1 MRLWLRNLRESKGWS
16 QADVAAM
23 LEITRQS
30 YNFYEN
36 GKRQKDMTISIGSK
50 IADLFNIPLSTIRN
64 FEEAL
69 ADDGEEVK

>member
-30 YNFYEN
+30 YNFIES
-36 GKRQKDMTISIGSK
+36 GERQKDMTISIGSK
-50 IADLFNIPLSTIRN
+50 IADLFKIPLSTIRN

-69 ADDGEEVK
+69 AEESEVK